1 MYAFYARK
9 DYKFYIY
16 SKRFKSVKEANE
28 WFEIFGKGI
37 EDITKRK
44 LLLLKS

>member
-1 MYAFYARK
+1 MYAFYAK
-9 DYKFYIY
+9 KNFKFYIY

-28 WFEIFGKGI
+28 WFAKYGKGI
-37 EDITKRK
+37 EDITNRK